1 MLARVV
7 LGRNPEPELRKRS
20 DPLSEGCIG
29 SRGREHA
36 GIVSCAPRV
45 LPRPPQLPGLAWA
58 AALGLGCHFATPWL
72 KDNIDGWALGGV
84 SLAILVGF
92 LLGQIITPSERTR
105 PGLKYAEK
113 TVLAVA
119 IGFLGARLD
128 GGALAALGWQ
138 TALLL
143 VAMMVTTILASRVFA
158 YLCGQDSAQGW
169 VLGVGTAVC
178 GSSAIAA
185 AAPFVDAKDEEV
197 ALSVGVVN
205 LLGTIGIFVLPGIV
219 HAMSS
224 PAEEAIVLT
233 GGSLHAVGHVVAAGY
248 TVSEEVGIGATAVK
262 MGRIALL
269 VPIVLFLALRQQKQ
283 RSLAEATAPRGLHRL
298 LPGYLIAFLVLAA
311 INTLGWMPEAL
322 GEALAEAARITLAIA
337 MAGIGLQ
344 LQLRV
349 LIQQGPSV
357 LLAGVLAW
365 ALQIGILLAGMRL
378 L

>member
-1 MLARVV
+1 M
-7 LGRNPEPELRKRS
+7 
-20 DPLSEGCIG
+20 I
-29 SRGREHA
+29 
-36 GIVSCAPRV
+36 
-45 LPRPPQLPGLAWA
+45 PRPPQLPGLAWA

-72 KDNIDGWALGGV
+72 KENIEGWTLGGV

-92 LLGQIITPSERTR
+92 LLGQVITPNARTK

-113 TVLAVA
+113 TVLAIA

-128 GGALAALGWQ
+128 GGALTALGWP

-143 VAMMVTTILASRVFA
+143 LAMMVLTILAGRVFA
-158 YLCGQDSAQGW
+158 SLCGLGSGMGW
-169 VLGVGTAVC
+169 TLGVGTAVC

-197 ALSVGVVN
+197 GLSVGVVN

-219 HAMSS
+219 FAMSA
-224 PAEEAIVLT
+224 PAEEAIVLS

-269 VPIVLFLALRQQKQ
+269 VPIVLFLALRQQKR
-283 RSLAEATAPRGLHRL
+283 RSAADASAPRGLHKL
-298 LPGYLIAFLVLAA
+298 LPGYLLAFLALATV
-311 INTLGWMPEAL
+311 NTLGWMPESI
-322 GEALAEAARITLAIA
+322 GDVLAELARITLAIA

-349 LIQQGPSV
+349 LIQQGPRA
-357 LLAGVLAW
+357 LLAGTLCW
-365 ALQIGILLAGMRL
+365 ALQIGFLFAGMRL

>member
-1 MLARVV
+1 M
-7 LGRNPEPELRKRS
+7 
-20 DPLSEGCIG
+20 
-29 SRGREHA
+29 
-36 GIVSCAPRV
+36 

-72 KDNIDGWALGGV
+72 KENIEGWTLGGV
-84 SLAILVGF
+84 SLAILAGF
-92 LLGQIITPSERTR
+92 LIGQVVTPTARTK

-128 GGALAALGWQ
+128 GGALTALGWQ

-143 VAMMVTTILASRVFA
+143 IAMMVLTILAARFFA
-158 YLCGQDSAQGW
+158 YTCNQDSGLGW

-185 AAPFVDAKDEEV
+185 AAPFVDAKDDEV

-205 LLGTIGIFVLPGIV
+205 LLGTVGIFVLPGIV
-219 HAMSS
+219 FAMSS

-269 VPIVLFLALRQQKQ
+269 VPIVLFLALRQQKR
-283 RSLAEATAPRGLHRL
+283 RSAADAAAPRGLHKL
-298 LPGYLIAFLVLAA
+298 LPGYLLAFLALAT
-311 INTLGWMPEAL
+311 INTLGWMPASV
-322 GEALAEAARITLAIA
+322 GDVLAELARITLAIA

-344 LQLRV
+344 LQLRI

-357 LLAGVLAW
+357 LLAGVLTW
-365 ALQIGILLAGMRL
+365 AVQIGFLFAGMRL